1 MTYVRT
7 CEDTHLFHTEDQE
20 LMEKTTKEDEEQT
33 GRSTDSWYQSS
44 AFSPVSTWSR
54 KTFLSCVWKAVLT
67 LMYIITT
74 ILTKC
79 LNMILTN
86 HHRTREWGR
95 ARTSGYNS
103 GPASCTNS
111 KAGSKV
117 DHFAVFGTLFFA
129 RMFTKSNGRNPCF
142 SFGKISVE
150 EKIKQ
155 TCFFA
160 WNFRP
165 GRLHSRMG
173 PVTLKSC
180 WPIHHFDPLRI
191 FVYFYF

>member
-7 CEDTHLFHTEDQE
+7 CENTHLFHTEDQE
-20 LMEKTTKEDEEQT
+20 LMETTTKEDEEQT

-117 DHFAVFGTLFFA
+117 DHFAVFWNFVFCTYVYKIKWSQPLFFV
-129 RMFTKSNGRNPCF
+129 RKNICRRKN
-142 SFGKISVE
+142 
-150 EKIKQ
+150 Q
-155 TCFFA
+155 T
-160 WNFRP
+160 NLLFR
-165 GRLHSRMG
+165 
-173 PVTLKSC
+173 LKLS
-180 WPIHHFDPLRI
+180 PRSAS
-191 FVYFYF
+191 

>member
-1 MTYVRT
+1 MTFVRT

-44 AFSPVSTWSR
+44 AFSPVSTWCR
-54 KTFLSCVWKAVLT
+54 KTLLSCVWKLSRHWLT
-67 LMYIITT
+67 MTA

-86 HHRTREWGR
+86 HHRTGELGR

-103 GPASCTNS
+103 GPASSKNS

-117 DHFAVFGTLFFA
+117 GHFAVFETLFFA

-142 SFGKISVE
+142 SFWRKNH
-150 EKIKQ
+150 
-155 TCFFA
+155 TNLLFC
-160 WNFRP
+160 
-165 GRLHSRMG
+165 
-173 PVTLKSC
+173 LKLS
-180 WPIHHFDPLRI
+180 PRSAS
-191 FVYFYF
+191 